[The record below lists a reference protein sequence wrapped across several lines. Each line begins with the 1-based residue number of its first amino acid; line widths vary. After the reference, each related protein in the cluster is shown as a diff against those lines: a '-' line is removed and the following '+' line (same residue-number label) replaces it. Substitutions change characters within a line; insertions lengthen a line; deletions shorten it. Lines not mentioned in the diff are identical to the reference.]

1 MTKHRKALKNA
12 ALPPFPNTW
21 PASLCSRGS
30 CHTGLR
36 AASRTQQPQNLCT
49 FCSQCLEGSLSR
61 SPHGAAFPSPLPLHL
76 CSDVPPQRGST
87 GPIGSHPHPWTLCP
101 SICFLTVPLPLDSE
115 PLEDRVLV
123 CLIHQHI
130 PRAWYRVWAQQE

>member
-12 ALPPFPNTW
+12 ALSPFPNTW

-61 SPHGAAFPSPLPLHL
+61 SPHGGRIPIPPSSPSLLRCPSSERLHRPYWVSPSSMDSMSIRLFPHCPSP
-76 CSDVPPQRGST
+76 
-87 GPIGSHPHPWTLCP
+87 
-101 SICFLTVPLPLDSE
+101 
-115 PLEDRVLV
+115 
-123 CLIHQHI
+123 
-130 PRAWYRVWAQQE
+130 PRQ